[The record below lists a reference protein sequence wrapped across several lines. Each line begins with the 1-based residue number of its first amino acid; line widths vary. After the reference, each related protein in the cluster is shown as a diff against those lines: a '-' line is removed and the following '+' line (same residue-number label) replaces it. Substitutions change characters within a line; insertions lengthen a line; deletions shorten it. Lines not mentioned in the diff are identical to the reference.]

1 MNYSIVII
9 VTYCFNG
16 FHALSVDN
24 LMFSLFG
31 LMPFCRMS
39 LEREKKKMKYMVPV
53 PLHLLVDPL
62 NDSSSLKSSLTIL
75 VMPLA
80 GWLGGPTIST
90 IGEQIMPTILLLA
103 HPNLKT

>member
-1 MNYSIVII
+1 MIVI
-9 VTYCFNG
+9 TYSFNG

-24 LMFSLFG
+24 LMSSLFG
-31 LMPFCRMS
+31 LMLFFSGCLSR
-39 LEREKKKMKYMVPV
+39 KKQLKNMVPV
-53 PLHLLVDPL
+53 QLHLLVDPL